1 MDKNVWKHVR
11 KGVYSIVL
19 ALPEIFFQLTSM
31 FWLIIIRDRFNAFFC
46 WLVYITVNKAHL
58 MWGWKEFCK
67 KFSNVGIFRLVFSK
81 VSIMVVLAIMT
92 SNILEYIW
100 KTLYLKKPVR
110 LYWRLLDCQN
120 ITYIVALIISFGFED
135 LNFLIPLKIS
145 IIDNFEKTIIFVHS
159 VEKGI
164 ALGIYLQTLL
174 LDNLKDRRD
183 NIIKSFSSVLK
194 TKTKTDWLDAFLN
207 GNTRIII
214 CTNFAGMGV
223 NIPDKKRVI

>member
-110 LYWRLLDCQN
+110 LYWRLLDCPSKYYLYCCFNHKLWLWRPQ
-120 ITYIVALIISFGFED
+120 
-135 LNFLIPLKIS
+135 FLDTTK
-145 IIDNFEKTIIFVHS
+145 NKYYWQFWKNH
-159 VEKGI
+159 
-164 ALGIYLQTLL
+164 
-174 LDNLKDRRD
+174 NLC
-183 NIIKSFSSVLK
+183 S
-194 TKTKTDWLDAFLN
+194 
-207 GNTRIII
+207 
-214 CTNFAGMGV
+214 
-223 NIPDKKRVI
+223 